1 MCTSI
6 SKASRIARRCAGLAV
21 AAPKGELPAHLGDV
35 LRLGQGGLG
44 DRRLS
49 VELRELAALRLF
61 LGGQLGQAGLG
72 GVSAR
77 YTGAVSAR
85 YTTPLPPVRV
95 WV

>member
-1 MCTSI
+1 VHLDLQGVEDR
-6 SKASRIARRCAGLAV
+6 AALRGAGRRR
-21 AAPKGELPAHLGDV
+21 PQGELPAHLGDV